1 MNNSQIIC
9 CLGNSYQVIPS
20 LKNLPWL
27 SVPFSAE
34 LPPAFSSPMCLLP
47 GLCHQDSLTSSTRI
61 DSLLH
66 PRIGLRSCL
75 HLAHSH
81 SHLWCPPTCSYESQV
96 LTFKSRFGAP
106 PESITQVSWEGQTSA
121 LWAPLGMCSQAARWF
136 GSIFSRYSSLI

>member
-9 CLGNSYQVIPS
+9 CLGNSYRVIPS

-27 SVPFSAE
+27 SVPFYVE

-47 GLCHQDSLTSSTRI
+47 GLCHQDSLTSSTRT

-66 PRIGLRSCL
+66 PRIRLRSCL

-81 SHLWCPPTCSYESQV
+81 SHLCCPPTCSYESQV
-96 LTFKSRFGAP
+96 LTFKKQIQSSSVEHHPGVMGRTDL
-106 PESITQVSWEGQTSA
+106 SIVGTAWTVFTSCQVI
-121 LWAPLGMCSQAARWF
+121 L
-136 GSIFSRYSSLI
+136 